1 MKPFLQ
7 RQVNDPSV
15 LMQTESP
22 SQSLS
27 LGEAHSSRSTDKMKT
42 NDESMSSHGPLIGAS
57 VEYQLTKDVVP

>member
-1 MKPFLQ
+1 MKPLLQ

-15 LMQTESP
+15 LMQTASP

-27 LGEAHSSRSTDKMKT
+27 LVEAHSSRSTEKKGE
-42 NDESMSSHGPLIGAS
+42 NDESMSSHGPLVGAS